1 APRRGVR
8 LERGAWRALRAARLH
23 RELQHPARRRVR
35 RPLRPRADRARARRD
50 DAPGGPVSETR
61 DPGDAPALAPPE
73 APVRGVDR
81 GDRPHAFDG
90 TGITVTWSRRR
101 CIHVAACVMNL
112 PDVFKPGD
120 RPWIDMESA
129 PT

>member
-1 APRRGVR
+1 M
-8 LERGAWRALRAARLH
+8 
-23 RELQHPARRRVR
+23 
-35 RPLRPRADRARARRD
+35 
-50 DAPGGPVSETR
+50 SETR
-61 DPGDAPALAPPE
+61 DPGDAPTLAPPE

-90 TGITVTWSRRR
+90 AGITVTWSRRR

-120 RPWIDMESA
+120 RPWIDMASA
-129 PT
+129 STDTIARVVARCPTGALHFERSDGGAP